1 MPPHRVINPIMDRAT
16 TATSY
21 TVSAGTAGAGLLSL
35 NEWALILGIVFAALT
50 FGVNWWY
57 QKRREV
63 QALEMMQVE
72 RKYKAAHDAR
82 EQEFHI
88 ARMRKI
94 LGQDSASGD

>member
-1 MPPHRVINPIMDRAT
+1 MSPHRVINPIMDRAT

-50 FGVNWWY
+50 FAVNWWY

-63 QALEMMQVE
+63 QEIELRNIE
-72 RKYKAAHDAR
+72 KLYKDAHDRR
-82 EQEFHI
+82 EREYHE
-88 ARMRKI
+88 ARMRKL
-94 LGQDSASGD
+94 LGTDETSGD